1 MEWISDCGSYGA
13 NWEIK
18 ALIAFSMMPL
28 GIRLCTSRAMHFSQH
43 NLVKRSTPR
52 LLMVQ
57 AGKVR

>member
-28 GIRLCTSRAMHFSQH
+28 GIRLCTSRAMHFSGYALLGLCTSH
-43 NLVKRSTPR
+43 STTW
-52 LLMVQ
+52 
-57 AGKVR
+57 